1 MWIIFIIYK
10 KLKKHP
16 LIIMGHVLNRYRFV
30 ETKYLYNEKN

>member
-1 MWIIFIIYK
+1 MGVIFFICK